1 MPPKAAPRLTRL
13 AQTPAEFAASQARHL
28 ESFTYDNTLLD
39 LEGAR
44 EAGQWGLLARVS
56 RNALER
62 GVDAYPRNRGLVN
75 ITYLNRFTLFRRA
88 AGRRVA
94 LYHQAW
100 ALDVANPMSPEEVTA
115 YAAACRQFVEHDLGI
130 RPPGYCYGYNLP
142 ENHAVY
148 DELNRQ
154 AEALTRHLGMDSPF
168 PVTRLPR
175 YIAGVT
181 DPAGSMTEHS
191 RTTQS

>member
-1 MPPKAAPRLTRL
+1 MLPRALPKIAPM
-13 AQTPAEFAASQARHL
+13 AISPAEFAAVQARHL

-39 LEGAR
+39 VQGALS
-44 EAGQWGLLARVS
+44 AGQWGLLARTS

-62 GVDAYPRNRGLVN
+62 GVDAYTRRRGLVN
-75 ITYLNRFTLFRRA
+75 VTYMNRFALFRRA
-88 AGRRVA
+88 VGHRQA
-94 LYHQAW
+94 LYRRAW
-100 ALDVANPMSPEEVTA
+100 ELELANPLTPEEVTA
-115 YAAACRQFVEHDLGI
+115 YAADCRRFVEDDLGI
-130 RPPGYCYGYNLP
+130 RPPEYCYGYNLP

-181 DPAGSMTEHS
+181 DPATSMTEHS
-191 RTTQS
+191 RSTQS